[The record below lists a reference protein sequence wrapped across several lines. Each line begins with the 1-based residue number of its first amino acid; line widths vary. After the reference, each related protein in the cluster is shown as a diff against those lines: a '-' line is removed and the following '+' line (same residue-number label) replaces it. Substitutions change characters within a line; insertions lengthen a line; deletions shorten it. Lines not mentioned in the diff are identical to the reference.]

1 MPGSGDRESGE
12 PVVEFGGRA
21 WTVDVRMVKVRDESD
36 GSGTCERLDVWTDE
50 EGLLSSIAGLVVSP
64 VWGFQGWGFYRG
76 LRDGAQVLSSGSGVG
91 VVGLGLRV

>member
-64 VWGFQGWGFYRG
+64 VWGFK
-76 LRDGAQVLSSGSGVG
+76 DGDFIGVSGTGHRYYQVAR
-91 VVGLGLRV
+91 GLGLWAWG